1 MRWTDESIAF
11 LRDAA
16 AMNRYYETVAER
28 IAPQLPENA
37 HICDAGCGIGKLSLA
52 LKPYC
57 RHVTAVD
64 ADELAIKTLE
74 AHLIKGVTA
83 ICGDV
88 EALTPKEPYDAM
100 VFCLFGR
107 TQDTLRIARKRCRTK
122 RRCACSPLRRRLFRR
137 RKQYETASF
146 DLRERGVGKS
156 TLIRRLLEHSTREV
170 GGFVTKR
177 LPIADENGFFP
188 IYLYPASQ
196 KEDERHNEAANLV
209 GTCDSRSSIRHPE
222 VFDTLGAQL
231 IESAPEG
238 GIILMDELGFLENDA
253 RAFQSTVMRALDGET
268 PVLAAV
274 KPKDTPFLRAVR
286 GHENAEL
293 VFIDEQNRD
302 ALLEKL
308 LPHILRWNEA

>member
-1 MRWTDESIAF
+1 M
-11 LRDAA
+11 
-16 AMNRYYETVAER
+16 
-28 IAPQLPENA
+28 
-37 HICDAGCGIGKLSLA
+37 K
-52 LKPYC
+52 
-57 RHVTAVD
+57 RH
-64 ADELAIKTLE
+64 LL
-74 AHLIKGVTA
+74 
-83 ICGDV
+83 ICG
-88 EALTPKEPYDAM
+88 
-100 VFCLFGR
+100 
-107 TQDTLRIARKRCRTK
+107 
-122 RRCACSPLRRRLFRR
+122 
-137 RKQYETASF
+137 
-146 DLRERGVGKS
+146 ERGVGKS

-177 LPIADENGFFP
+177 LPVADENGFFP
-188 IYLYPASQ
+188 IYLYPTSQ
-196 KEDERHNEAANLV
+196 SEGERRNETANLV
-209 GTCDSRSSIRHPE
+209 GTCDSRSSIRQ

-231 IESAPEG
+231 IESAPKG

-253 RAFQSTVMRALDGET
+253 MAFQSAGLCALDGET

>member
-1 MRWTDESIAF
+1 M
-11 LRDAA
+11 
-16 AMNRYYETVAER
+16 
-28 IAPQLPENA
+28 
-37 HICDAGCGIGKLSLA
+37 K
-52 LKPYC
+52 
-57 RHVTAVD
+57 RH
-64 ADELAIKTLE
+64 LL
-74 AHLIKGVTA
+74 
-83 ICGDV
+83 ICG
-88 EALTPKEPYDAM
+88 
-100 VFCLFGR
+100 
-107 TQDTLRIARKRCRTK
+107 
-122 RRCACSPLRRRLFRR
+122 
-137 RKQYETASF
+137 
-146 DLRERGVGKS
+146 ERGVGKS

-177 LPIADENGFFP
+177 LPVADENGFFP

-222 VFDTLGAQL
+222 AFDGLGAQL
-231 IESAPEG
+231 IKSAPSG

-253 RAFQSTVMRALDGET
+253 RVFQSAVLCALDGDT

-293 VFIDEQNRD
+293 VFIDEQDRD

>member
-1 MRWTDESIAF
+1 M
-11 LRDAA
+11 
-16 AMNRYYETVAER
+16 
-28 IAPQLPENA
+28 
-37 HICDAGCGIGKLSLA
+37 K
-52 LKPYC
+52 
-57 RHVTAVD
+57 RH
-64 ADELAIKTLE
+64 LL
-74 AHLIKGVTA
+74 
-83 ICGDV
+83 ICG
-88 EALTPKEPYDAM
+88 
-100 VFCLFGR
+100 
-107 TQDTLRIARKRCRTK
+107 
-122 RRCACSPLRRRLFRR
+122 
-137 RKQYETASF
+137 
-146 DLRERGVGKS
+146 ERGVGKS

-177 LPIADENGFFP
+177 LPVADENGFFP

-196 KEDERHNEAANLV
+196 SEASGATRRRILS
-209 GTCDSRSSIRHPE
+209 GRATARSSIRHPE
-222 VFDTLGAQL
+222 VFDGLGAQL
-231 IESAPEG
+231 IKSAPSG

-253 RAFQSTVMRALDGET
+253 RVFQSTVLRALDSET

>member
-1 MRWTDESIAF
+1 M
-11 LRDAA
+11 
-16 AMNRYYETVAER
+16 
-28 IAPQLPENA
+28 
-37 HICDAGCGIGKLSLA
+37 K
-52 LKPYC
+52 
-57 RHVTAVD
+57 RH
-64 ADELAIKTLE
+64 LL
-74 AHLIKGVTA
+74 
-83 ICGDV
+83 ICG
-88 EALTPKEPYDAM
+88 
-100 VFCLFGR
+100 
-107 TQDTLRIARKRCRTK
+107 
-122 RRCACSPLRRRLFRR
+122 
-137 RKQYETASF
+137 
-146 DLRERGVGKS
+146 ERGVGKS
-156 TLIRRLLEHSTREV
+156 TLIRRLLEKNMREV

-196 KEDERHNEAANLV
+196 KEDERRNETANLV

-231 IESAPEG
+231 
-238 GIILMDELGFLENDA
+238 GFLENDA
-253 RAFQSTVMRALDGET
+253 KVFQSTVMRALDGET

>member
-1 MRWTDESIAF
+1 M
-11 LRDAA
+11 
-16 AMNRYYETVAER
+16 
-28 IAPQLPENA
+28 
-37 HICDAGCGIGKLSLA
+37 
-52 LKPYC
+52 
-57 RHVTAVD
+57 
-64 ADELAIKTLE
+64 
-74 AHLIKGVTA
+74 
-83 ICGDV
+83 
-88 EALTPKEPYDAM
+88 
-100 VFCLFGR
+100 
-107 TQDTLRIARKRCRTK
+107 
-122 RRCACSPLRRRLFRR
+122 
-137 RKQYETASF
+137 
-146 DLRERGVGKS
+146 
-156 TLIRRLLEHSTREV
+156 REV

-177 LPIADENGFFP
+177 LPVADENGFFP

-196 KEDERHNEAANLV
+196 KEDERRNEAANLV

-231 IESAPEG
+231 VKSAPSG

-274 KPKDTPFLRAVR
+274 KPKNTPFLRTVR

>member
-1 MRWTDESIAF
+1 M
-11 LRDAA
+11 
-16 AMNRYYETVAER
+16 
-28 IAPQLPENA
+28 
-37 HICDAGCGIGKLSLA
+37 K
-52 LKPYC
+52 
-57 RHVTAVD
+57 RH
-64 ADELAIKTLE
+64 LL
-74 AHLIKGVTA
+74 
-83 ICGDV
+83 ICG
-88 EALTPKEPYDAM
+88 
-100 VFCLFGR
+100 
-107 TQDTLRIARKRCRTK
+107 
-122 RRCACSPLRRRLFRR
+122 
-137 RKQYETASF
+137 
-146 DLRERGVGKS
+146 ERGVGKS
-156 TLIRRLLEHSTREV
+156 TLIRRLLEKNMREV

-209 GTCDSRSSIRHPE
+209 GTCDSRSSIHHPE

-238 GIILMDELGFLENDA
+238 DIILMDELGFLENDA
-253 RAFQSTVMRALDGET
+253 KAFQSTVMRALDGET